1 MRQTTLAI
9 TLVLMSSWQ
18 PAFGSEAPVKDGAA
32 AAGSASVQMARLTP
46 DVPFAAAPGREPV
59 RQGLFRQSAVPVP
72 MAKPW
77 AWSQGRAV
85 KRAERLAPEI
95 ACSIIE
101 PAAHQHKVPVGL
113 LTRLVWSE
121 SRFDAGAVSQ
131 AGAQGIAQFMP
142 ATAAERGLQD
152 PFDPRQSLAAAASFL
167 NALKQRF
174 GNFGLAAAAYNGGP
188 ARVSGWLRNQR
199 RLPEETRN
207 YVKAVTGRTAR
218 SWAALARRKATD
230 SAAWDKGPSSCIGT
244 VFALA
249 AGEAAR

>member
-9 TLVLMSSWQ
+9 AFVLISSWQ
-18 PAFGSEAPVKDGAA
+18 PAHGAEAPVEKGAA
-32 AAGSASVQMARLTP
+32 AGGSAPVQMARLSP
-46 DVPFAAAPGREPV
+46 AVHVAVAPGREAVP
-59 RQGLFRQSAVPVP
+59 AVPVP
-72 MAKPW
+72 AVPLPVAKPW
-77 AWSQGRAV
+77 AWSQGLAV
-85 KRAERLAPEI
+85 KRGERLAPET

-101 PAAHQHKVPVGL
+101 PAAHQHNVPVGL

-152 PFDPRQSLAAAASFL
+152 PFDPRQSLAAAASL
-167 NALKQRF
+167 LSALKQRF

-199 RLPEETRN
+199 RLPEETRS

-218 SWAALARRKATD
+218 GWAALARRKATD

-249 AGEAAR
+249 AAEAGG